1 MFALR
6 FLLILTVTVFL
17 WHPIAPLGTS
27 SATVRDP
34 VWSGKFY
41 PADRE
46 DLVRLIG
53 RLTDAAE
60 RNSNAARRPHTRL
73 RALMMPH
80 AGYAYS
86 GTTAAHAAV
95 AIARDR
101 FGRVVLLGPD
111 HRVGF
116 RNASITGAS
125 YWRTPLGTVPVGDFR
140 PMLRA
145 QPERFATIA
154 ASDRQ
159 EHSLEVMLPFLQSR
173 LSRFELIPVVL
184 GPCDADKMGRAI
196 ATLLKTPQTLL
207 VVSADLS
214 HYLPYEDAVKR
225 DRETL
230 DRILSLDPRWQQ
242 DQDNRTCGR
251 YPVGVL
257 LELARKRHWQ
267 PVLLHYSNS
276 GDTAGD
282 RDAVVGYG
290 AVAFYGDEPM
300 QDRSDNRLPLSP
312 GQGAALV
319 ALARQT
325 LVRHFGEMTAS
336 ADSQRLETLLSDQ
349 ALQARCGTFVT
360 LKIDNQLRGCIGSLS
375 ATAPIVE
382 GVCDNA
388 LNAALRDPRFS
399 PLGKK
404 ELETVHIEVSVLSE
418 PVALAYTDADDLL
431 ARLRPGIDGV
441 IIKRGFA
448 SATFLPQVWDQ
459 LPQPEPFLSHLCM
472 KAGLSADQWRKG
484 DLEVQVY
491 QVQYFE
497 EAR

>member
-6 FLLILTVTVFL
+6 FLLILTATVFL
-17 WHPIAPLGTS
+17 WCPIALPGTS

-34 VWSGKFY
+34 VWAGKFY

-46 DLVRLIG
+46 DLVRLIR
-53 RLTDAAE
+53 RLTDTAE
-60 RNSNAARRPHTRL
+60 QNSNTAHRPHTRL
-73 RALMMPH
+73 RAVMMPH

-86 GTTAAHAAV
+86 GSTAAHGAL

-125 YWRTPLGTVPVGDFR
+125 CWRTPLGTVPVGDFS
-140 PMLRA
+140 PMLKAR
-145 QPERFATIA
+145 PELFATIA
-154 ASDRQ
+154 ASDRK

-184 GPCDADKMGRAI
+184 GPCDANKMAQAI
-196 ATLLKTPQTLL
+196 ATLMQNPQTLL

-214 HYLPYEDAVKR
+214 HYLPYDDAVKR

-230 DRILSLDPRWQQ
+230 DRILSLDPRWQK

-257 LELARKRHWQ
+257 LELARKQHWQ

-300 QDRSDNRLPLSP
+300 PNRTDNRRPLTP
-312 GQGAALV
+312 EQGAALV

-325 LVRHFGEMTAS
+325 LVRHFGETTAP
-336 ADSQRLETLLSDQ
+336 ADTQQLETLLSDQ

-375 ATAPIVE
+375 ASAPILE
-382 GVCDNA
+382 GVCDNT
-388 LNAALRDPRFS
+388 LNAALHDPRFS

-404 ELETVHIEVSVLSE
+404 ELEAVHIEVSVLSE

-441 IIKRGFA
+441 IIKSGFA
-448 SATFLPQVWDQ
+448 NATFLPQVWDQ
-459 LPQPEPFLSHLCM
+459 LPQPEPFLSHLCV
-472 KAGLSADQWRKG
+472 KAGLPADQWRKG

>member
-1 MFALR
+1 MLALR
-6 FLLILTVTVFL
+6 FLLLLTATVFL
-17 WHPIAPLGTS
+17 WCPIAHSGTS

-34 VWSGKFY
+34 VWAGTFY

-46 DLVRLIG
+46 DLARLIR
-53 RLTDAAE
+53 RLTDTAEQNSKAAGL
-60 RNSNAARRPHTRL
+60 PHTRL
-73 RALMMPH
+73 RALIMPH

-86 GTTAAHAAV
+86 GTTAAHAAL
-95 AIARDR
+95 AISRNR
-101 FGRVVLLGPD
+101 FSRVVLLGPD

-116 RNASITGAS
+116 RNASVTGGS
-125 YWRTPLGTVPVGDFR
+125 YWRTPLGTVPVGDFS

-145 QPERFATIA
+145 RPELFATIA

-184 GPCDADKMGRAI
+184 GPCDADKMGQAI
-196 ATLLKTPQTLL
+196 TTLLQRPQTLL

-214 HYLPYEDAVKR
+214 HYLPYDEAVVR

-242 DQDNRTCGR
+242 NQDNRTCGR

-257 LELARKRHWQ
+257 LELARNRHWQ

-276 GDTAGD
+276 GDTTGD

-300 QDRSDNRLPLSP
+300 QNRTNNRRQLTPD
-312 GQGAALV
+312 QGAALV
-319 ALARQT
+319 AMARQT
-325 LVRHFGEMTAS
+325 LARHFGETFAA
-336 ADSQRLETLLSDQ
+336 ADAQQLETHLSDR

-375 ATAPIVE
+375 ASAPLLE

-388 LNAALRDPRFS
+388 LNAALHDPRFS

-404 ELETVHIEVSVLSE
+404 ELDAVHIEVSVLSE
-418 PVALAYTDADDLL
+418 PVALAYTDADDLV
-431 ARLRPGIDGV
+431 ARLRPGVDGV
-441 IIKRGFA
+441 IIKSEFA

-459 LPQPEPFLSHLCM
+459 LPQPEPFLSHLCL
-472 KAGLSADQWRKG
+472 KAGLPADQWRKG